1 MFKTDEK
8 SDSISFKLSSEMKL
22 VDNVIRES
30 QRFLKQCDISEFSG
44 FKLVLRELLNNAI
57 EHGNYNIPE
66 RLVLCRI
73 EHIADK
79 RFKITVQDEGK
90 GFDYDELV
98 MTLPED
104 PRQIRNRGY
113 ALVNAFSDQIDF
125 NDRGNHVS
133 VYITFIEE
141 TVYNVM
147 KKNDW
152 QIIIPS
158 GDLTAATADNFRI
171 RLIEMLDKGHER
183 YRFDFKHVSDI
194 DSVSLSVLII
204 FARTLSSKEDQGG
217 LEVVNMNPDLQELFH
232 MTRMDRLYN
241 IVSAE

>member
-1 MFKTDEK
+1 MFKIDEK
-8 SDSISFKLSSEMKL
+8 SDSIGFKLSSEMKL

-30 QRFLKQCDISEFSG
+30 QRFLKQCGISEFSG
-44 FKLVLRELLNNAI
+44 FKLVVRELLNNAI
-57 EHGNYNIPE
+57 EHGNYNIAE
-66 RLVLCRI
+66 RQVQCHI

-125 NDRGNHVS
+125 NEQGNHVS

-141 TVYNVM
+141 TLYNVM
-147 KKNDW
+147 KKDDW

-158 GDLTAATADNFRI
+158 GDLTAATADTFRI
-171 RLIEMLDKGHER
+171 RLIEMLDKGHSR
-183 YRFDFKHVSDI
+183 YRFDFKHVTDI

-204 FARTLSSKEDQGG
+204 FARTLSPKEERGG
-217 LEVVNMNPDLQELFH
+217 LEVINMNPDLQELFH
-232 MTRMDRLYN
+232 MTRMDRLYS
-241 IVSAE
+241 IVSRR